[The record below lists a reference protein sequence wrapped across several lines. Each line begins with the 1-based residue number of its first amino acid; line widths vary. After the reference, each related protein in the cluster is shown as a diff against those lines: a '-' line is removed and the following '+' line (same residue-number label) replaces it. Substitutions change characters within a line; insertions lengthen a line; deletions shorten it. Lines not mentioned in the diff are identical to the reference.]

1 MAHRL
6 SNSARYDE
14 IREEVANFIED
25 FGIEAYPFSI
35 WVLLKRM
42 GIRLIPYSALPDQ
55 LRDEIEEAW
64 PEAITLR
71 PDNFN
76 AAGTVIF
83 YNDQRSR
90 ERIRFTLAHELAH
103 LVLEHPD
110 EKSDELEGEADIFAN
125 YLLAPAPLIL
135 RDSSVNSYAI
145 ETDFAVSH
153 GCALSARDR
162 TAKRR
167 DFGPQYLT
175 EYEIRILKAARLVKG
190 GDRVARR

>member
-1 MAHRL
+1 MAQRL
-6 SNSARYDE
+6 SNPDRYDE

-35 WVLLKRM
+35 WVLLRQM
-42 GIRLIPYSALPDQ
+42 GIRLIPYSMFPDQ
-55 LRDEIEEAW
+55 LRSEVERAW
-64 PEAITLR
+64 PDAITLR

-76 AAGTVIF
+76 AAETVIF
-83 YNDQRSR
+83 YNDQRPR

-110 EKSDELEGEADIFAN
+110 EESDELEGEADIFAN

-145 ETDFAVSH
+145 EADFVVSH

-167 DFGPQYLT
+167 DFGPRHFT
-175 EYEIRILKAARLVKG
+175 EYEVRILKTARLVKG
-190 GDRVARR
+190 GGRVA